1 MSHTPVS
8 LLNEL
13 RQSPNEGA
21 WQRFVDLYTPPLFR
35 LGRRWGLTL
44 DDATD
49 LVQDVFCIL
58 AVKLPTWDYDAKRS
72 FTAWLTT
79 VARNKCRDRLR
90 RLHRLPP
97 HVPLTANQEG
107 PA

>member
-1 MSHTPVS
+1 MSQTPVS

-21 WQRFVDLYTPPLFR
+21 WQRFVKLYTPPLFR
-35 LGRRWGLTL
+35 LGGRWGLSL
-44 DDATD
+44 DDSAD

-58 AVKLPTWDYDAKRS
+58 AVKLPTFEYDASRS

-79 VARNKCRDRLR
+79 VARNKCRDRSR
-90 RLHRLPP
+90 RQRGLPP
-97 HVPLTANQEG
+97 HVPL
-107 PA
+107 